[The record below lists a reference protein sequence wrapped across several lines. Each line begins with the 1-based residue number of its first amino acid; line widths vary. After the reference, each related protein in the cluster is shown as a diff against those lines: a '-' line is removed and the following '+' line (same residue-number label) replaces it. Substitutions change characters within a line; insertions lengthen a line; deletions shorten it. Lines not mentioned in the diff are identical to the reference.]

1 MKNDRD
7 SMLTNNFVVSFV
19 KRNMMILVALA
30 IMFAVLS
37 VGTDTFMTSRN
48 ILSVLRQISINGV
61 LAFGMAMT
69 LIIGGIDLSVG
80 SVMALAGC
88 FCVGMIN
95 GGIDV
100 ILAVLLSL
108 VLGGFCGLINGFI
121 AAFTEIPSFII
132 TLATQQCFR
141 GIAFLLTDGK
151 AVSCFDETFCALGT
165 ISIGPVPFLVVIT
178 FIVLFTTSVLLSQ
191 TKFGRSMYAIGGN
204 KSAAIY
210 AGINVRRVTLCAY
223 VIPGIYAALSGV
235 ILAARVYS
243 AQPGAGDGYEGDAI
257 AAAVLGG
264 VSFSGGIGS
273 AGGVMLGVLVI
284 GFMNNGLN
292 MLKVSSY
299 WQMVAKGLVILLA
312 VYLDTLKKHK
322 RLKMKKHGGEA

>member
-1 MKNDRD
+1 MASKD
-7 SMLTNNFVVSFV
+7 LWKNNFLIKFI
-19 KRNMMILVALA
+19 KKNLMILIALLL
-30 IMFAVLS
+30 MFLILS
-37 VGTDTFMTSRN
+37 IGTDTFMTGQN

-61 LAFGMAMT
+61 LAFGMAVA

-88 FCVGMIN
+88 FCVAIINNGMPAVPAIILSLLLGGVCGMIN
-95 GGIDV
+95 G
-100 ILAVLLSL
+100 L
-108 VLGGFCGLINGFI
+108 F

-141 GIAFLLTDGK
+141 GVAYLMTEGK
-151 AVSCFDETFCALGT
+151 AISCYDETFCSLGT
-165 ISIGPVPFLVVIT
+165 ISVGPIPFLVILTIAVLAITVI
-178 FIVLFTTSVLLSQ
+178 ILSQ
-191 TKFGRSMYAIGGN
+191 TKFGRGMYAIGGN

-210 AGINVRRVTLCAY
+210 AGINVKKIILGAY
-223 VIPGIYAALSGV
+223 IIPGIYSALSGL

-243 AQPGAGDGYEGDAI
+243 AQPGAGEGYEGDAI

-273 AGGVMLGVLVI
+273 AGGVMLGALVI

-292 MLKVSSY
+292 MLQVSSY

-312 VYLDTLKKHK
+312 VYLDTLKKSK
-322 RLKMKKHGGEA
+322 RLKIKKKRRKL